1 MLTPDDPIRRRRAL
15 AARVASLA
23 DYNEERLG
31 HIIIG
36 CQRLHCAIPPA
47 VVNVPAELRRF
58 ADSIERTRP

>member
-1 MLTPDDPIRRRRAL
+1 MTSPDDPVLRRRAL

-23 DYNEERLG
+23 GYNEERLG

-36 CQRLHCAIPPA
+36 CQRLHCAIPST
-47 VVNVPAELRRF
+47 VVNFPAELRRF

>member
-1 MLTPDDPIRRRRAL
+1 VRPDDPIANRRAL

-23 DYNEERLG
+23 GYNEERLG

-47 VVNVPAELRRF
+47 AVDVPALFRRW

>member
-1 MLTPDDPIRRRRAL
+1 MARPDDPIANRRAL

-23 DYNEERLG
+23 GYNEERLG

-47 VVNVPAELRRF
+47 VVNFPAELRRF